1 MDVDEGVD
9 EQTAP
14 QIGGI
19 ASDLAALIIEGACDG
34 VVVEIGVDEAAE
46 GPEDQDI
53 VLRQKPAFAEID
65 AGLEVDGLEV
75 AVEVVLVAPAVG
87 RDALAVLAV
96 EPNCPS
102 PSPTPQ
108 G

>member
-53 VLRQKPAFAEID
+53 VLRQKPVPRSMPD
-65 AGLEVDGLEV
+65 WKSMVSRSRLRLYW
-75 AVEVVLVAPAVG
+75 
-87 RDALAVLAV
+87 
-96 EPNCPS
+96 
-102 PSPTPQ
+102 
-108 G
+108 